1 MTENHVPI
9 NEEVVEAVASEF
21 HLDAAT
27 LRDSLAAANELHRDV
42 ICEVRALHNVV
53 GETVD
58 QLLALDESGRE
69 WDVVAEEICARVD
82 GPDRET
88 LSAALRACHNR
99 HVETIDSSALGEG
112 VTTTEAVDGADAV
125 IVDKRSSA
133 SG

>member
-1 MTENHVPI
+1 MTGDHIPI
-9 NEEVVEAVASEF
+9 HEDIVETVATEF
-21 HLDAAT
+21 DVDAAT

-88 LSAALRACHNR
+88 LSAALQACHNR
-99 HVETIDSSALGEG
+99 HVETIDSFAFGEG
-112 VTTTEAVDGADAV
+112 VTTTEAVDGADAI
-125 IVDKRSSA
+125 IVDKRSSE